1 MDASASGGLMASSD
15 GETAVPIQRLGAG
28 SAVVRDVVRLSRPAV
43 ITDDGVPVAAIVD
56 AATYEMLRQ
65 DKAADDLAADL
76 ERALEAADAGDLLEH
91 DEVMNM
97 VRERFRGRVSPE
109 IQREL

>member
-15 GETAVPIQRLGAG
+15 GETAVPIQSLGAG

-43 ITDDGVPVAAIVD
+43 ITDDGVAVAVIVD
-56 AATYEMLRQ
+56 AATYEALRLDQ
-65 DKAADDLAADL
+65 AARDLKRDL
-76 ERALEAADAGDLLEH
+76 EVAIAAADAGDLLEH
-91 DEVMNM
+91 DEVMDM

-109 IQREL
+109 IQRR